1 MCVCVKCAGTTLV
14 LPLFALCSTFLLH
27 FAAADAALVAGTV
40 QLLPMMMMNLTIRMM
55 VNDDGVFT
63 AGEAVKYPCTLG
75 MGVCDDAH
83 SFSS

>member
-1 MCVCVKCAGTTLV
+1 MI
-14 LPLFALCSTFLLH
+14 
-27 FAAADAALVAGTV
+27 
-40 QLLPMMMMNLTIRMM
+40 MMNLTIRMMMMMM